1 MTFDNFNNTRYLRRF
16 VLGCS
21 FRLAGKVDAQIYMQS
36 KVDDIKSNSLKE
48 CFVFFFLQWLIQV
61 AKQTEQELQ
70 HTEHLAQEI

>member
-36 KVDDIKSNSLKE
+36 KIDDIKSNSLKE
-48 CFVFFFLQWLIQV
+48 CFVFFFT
-61 AKQTEQELQ
+61 ATMADSSCKANRTRTAT
-70 HTEHLAQEI
+70 H